1 MARCFAMSAENELQ
15 EDEVKEHLRKCLEA
29 KGWCPKIAQ
38 GKSRGIDIEALR
50 EGKRWVIEVKGCG
63 SRDAMRVNYFLTALG
78 ELLQRMN
85 DPSAKYSVAFPDLVQ
100 FRRLWKQL
108 PKFAKE
114 RTGVNCLFVRANGE
128 VDEVNHAGD
137 AQEA

>member
-1 MARCFAMSAENELQ
+1 MSPENKLQ
-15 EDEVKEHLRKCLEA
+15 EDEVKERLRKFLEA
-29 KGWCPKIAQ
+29 KGWRPKIAQ
-38 GKSRGIDIEALR
+38 GKSPGIDIDALR

-63 SRDAMRVNYFLTALG
+63 SRNAMRVNYFLTALG

-85 DPSAKYSVAFPDLVQ
+85 DPSAKYSVAFPDLEQ
-100 FRRLWKQL
+100 FRGLWKQL
-108 PKFAKE
+108 PELARK
-114 RTGVNCLFVRANGE
+114 RTGVSCLFVRANGE